1 LKNRVLF
8 VITQPIV
15 LLIIVAMLILAGLR
29 IAYPMMTAQSVAQQT
44 ATPTKPV
51 LPPQITG
58 FTLNPSAPVFPGNR
72 ISIQVSVKGNDYKID
87 NYRWIIGRGEGS
99 IVSGNG
105 TPLVTYQV
113 PQVPGSYE
121 VRVELEY
128 EGGPPVE
135 GSTIVEVVPESTPIS
150 TEIPS
155 STPTP
160 IPTTTSTPNSTPR
173 PVLPTATP
181 SSTPTITPT
190 STATYTPEPSP
201 TPTYSP
207 TYTPSPEPTVP
218 TPTSGIAA
226 PVLLS
231 PPDGLSV
238 GTGLVINF
246 SWRWEGKL
254 QEQWGFEVRIW
265 KEGVDGD
272 HFGAYDARNVTSNM
286 IQSSNIY
293 TFSATLAGTYSI
305 SQHGSGEYMWTVA
318 VVALPPDFQPIGP
331 EATPRNLVISTG
343 SSGDEGS
350 GTKPSPP

>member
-1 LKNRVLF
+1 LKNRILF

-15 LLIIVAMLILAGLR
+15 LLVIVAMLILAGLG
-29 IAYPMMTAQSVAQQT
+29 IVYPMVAPRSVAQQT
-44 ATPTKPV
+44 ATPTKTV
-51 LPPQITG
+51 LLPQITG
-58 FTLNPSAPVFPGNR
+58 FTLNPSAPVFPRNR
-72 ISIQVSVKGNDYKID
+72 ISIQVNVKSNGYKID
-87 NYRWIIGRGEGS
+87 NYRWIIGGGEGR

-105 TPLVTYQV
+105 TSLVTYQV
-113 PQVPGSYE
+113 PEVPGSYE

-135 GSTIVEVVPESTPIS
+135 GSTLVEVVPESMPIS

-160 IPTTTSTPNSTPR
+160 ISTTISTPTLTPR
-173 PVLPTATP
+173 PVLPTVP

-190 STATYTPEPSP
+190 LTATYTPEPSP
-201 TPTYSP
+201 TLTYPP
-207 TYTPSPEPTVP
+207 TYTPSPEPAAP

-238 GTGLVINF
+238 GIGHVINF
-246 SWRWEGKL
+246 SWQWEGEL
-254 QEQWGFEVRIW
+254 QEGWGFEIRIW

-272 HFGAYDARNVTSNM
+272 HFGAYDARDVTSNK
-286 IQSSNIY
+286 IQSGNIY

-331 EATPRNLVISTG
+331 EATPRKLVIPTG
-343 SSGDEGS
+343 SSGDEGP
-350 GTKPSPP
+350 GPKPPPP